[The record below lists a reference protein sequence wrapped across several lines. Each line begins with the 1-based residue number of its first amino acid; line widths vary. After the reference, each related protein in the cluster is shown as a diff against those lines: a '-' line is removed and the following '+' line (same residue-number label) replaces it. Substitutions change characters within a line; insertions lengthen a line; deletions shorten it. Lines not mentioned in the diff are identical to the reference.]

1 MFSKKLSILR
11 SLQCAQPM
19 MFAGLLFISTSGNG
33 APVSIDERPALSPVM
48 EELTGSAEDWPK
60 NDASHRVR
68 RVVGGEPANWWQYP
82 WLAGLEQI
90 SKDKRDDLR
99 SEKVAKGIRFAPP
112 TTTSAPSFT
121 NTFITNTTAP
131 AAVLPVI
138 PTLKEYSETSDFECS
153 ATLVH
158 RQWAM
163 TAAHCLDDNKGKGLR
178 KAVKLTFI
186 DPDKD
191 EVMVSTS
198 RYYISHPN
206 YEDVENG
213 DDIAFI
219 LLDDPID
226 HIAPINLDWEEIT
239 DNDIE
244 LKRPEAD
251 VCGWGRKSARGE
263 DIYPKRLQCASLNLV
278 TGFNCNELYNP
289 YKDRGNIRIHDS
301 QLCAADENF
310 KKDACLGD
318 SGGPLFQRRVTEM
331 GEIKTYQIGIVSEG
345 DRCAKKG
352 KPGVYARLS
361 HFEHF
366 GRCVLENGLN
376 CDYVKNSLTKRQ
388 HYKLLKG
395 IE

>member
-1 MFSKKLSILR
+1 MSSKKLSILS

-19 MFAGLLFISTSGNG
+19 LFAGLLFISTSGTG
-33 APVSIDERPALSPVM
+33 APVSIDDRPALSPVM
-48 EELTGSAEDWPK
+48 EELTDSAEDWPK
-60 NDASHRVR
+60 EGASHRVR
-68 RVVGGEPANWWQYP
+68 RVVGGEPANWRQYP

-99 SEKVAKGIRFAPP
+99 FEKVAKGITFASPS
-112 TTTSAPSFT
+112 TTHAPSVT
-121 NTFITNTTAP
+121 NTSITNTTAP
-131 AAVLPVI
+131 AVVLPVV
-138 PTLKEYSETSDFECS
+138 PALKKYSETSDFECS

-186 DPDKD
+186 DPVKD
-191 EVMVSTS
+191 EVMVRTS
-198 RYYISHPN
+198 RYYIRHPN
-206 YEDVENG
+206 YRSVEHGN
-213 DDIAFI
+213 DIAFI
-219 LLDDPID
+219 LLDEAVDD
-226 HIAPINLDWEEIT
+226 IAPVNLDWEEIT

-244 LKRPEAD
+244 LKRLGAE
-251 VCGWGRKSARGE
+251 VCGWGRNSARE
-263 DIYPKRLQCASLNLV
+263 DNYPERLQCVSLNLI
-278 TGFNCNELYNP
+278 TGLNCNELYNP

-301 QLCAADENF
+301 HLCAADE
-310 KKDACLGD
+310 KYHKDACYGD
-318 SGGPLFQRRVTEM
+318 SGGPLFQNRETEM
-331 GEIKTYQIGIVSEG
+331 GGMRTYQIGIVSEG
-345 DRCAKKG
+345 DRCAKKR